1 MKIYIIRHAEKE
13 SGSYYNPR
21 LRHQDEPISEKGRR
35 SAERLSAFFAERPID
50 AIFVSG
56 YRRTGETI
64 QPVARQLGLTPIVD
78 ERLNEIDNGL
88 IEALSDTEIQ
98 EQYPDVWRAFMERSA
113 DFRFPEGETG
123 EEVRSRIASFLDE
136 KRNQYPNGIIAVTHD
151 GLIRTLMCH
160 VLGLPVYRRWDF
172 QIDFCGIVELSIRPD
187 SGGWKLIRFNHA
199 CL

>member
-13 SGSYYNPR
+13 SGNYYNPR
-21 LRHQDEPISEKGRR
+21 LRHQDEPISEKGRQ
-35 SAERLSAFFAERPID
+35 SAERLGAFFAERPID

-64 QPVARQLGLTPIVD
+64 QSVARRLELIPIVD

-88 IEALSDTEIQ
+88 LEGLGDMEIQ

-123 EEVRSRIASFLDE
+123 EEVRGRIASFLEE
-136 KRNQYPNGIIAVTHD
+136 KRDQYPNGIIAVAHD

-172 QIDFCGIVELSIRPD
+172 QIDFCGIVELSSRPD
-187 SGGWKLIRFNHA
+187 FGHWKLIRFNHA

>member
-13 SGSYYNPR
+13 SGNFYNPR
-21 LRHQDEPISEKGRR
+21 LRHQDEPISEKGRQ
-35 SAERLSAFFAERPID
+35 SAERLGTFFAERPID

-64 QPVARQLGLTPIVD
+64 QSVARRLELIPIVD

-88 IEALSDTEIQ
+88 LEGLGDMEIQ
-98 EQYPDVWRAFMERSA
+98 KQYPDVWRAFMERSA

-123 EEVRSRIASFLDE
+123 EEVRGRIASFLEE
-136 KRNQYPNGIIAVTHD
+136 KRDQYPNGIIAVAHD

-172 QIDFCGIVELSIRPD
+172 QIDVCGIVELSSRPD
-187 SGGWKLIRFNHA
+187 FGHWTLSRFNHA